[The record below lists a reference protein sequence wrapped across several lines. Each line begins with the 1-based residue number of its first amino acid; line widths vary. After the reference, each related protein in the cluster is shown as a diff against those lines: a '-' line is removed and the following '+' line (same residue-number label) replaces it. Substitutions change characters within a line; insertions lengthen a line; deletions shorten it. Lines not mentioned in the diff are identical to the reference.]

1 MRSEQRC
8 LLETDATALL
18 LSSTYFQGRRAPACL
33 GMPSVLLAASITQ
46 FDAEH
51 EEPVCFYY
59 DVRIDREATKHDC
72 QYSTIGEAK
81 DWIAAYER
89 RLARR
94 AARAARGGVDSETD
108 ESDDGL

>member
-1 MRSEQRC
+1 MLVSYM
-8 LLETDATALL
+8 T
-18 LSSTYFQGRRAPACL
+18 
-33 GMPSVLLAASITQ
+33 LARI
-46 FDAEH
+46 DAEY

-94 AARAARGGVDSETD
+94 AARAARGGADSETD

>member
-1 MRSEQRC
+1 MSKRLQAFYAG
-8 LLETDATALL
+8 LWTAVRLK
-18 LSSTYFQGRRAPACL
+18 SRGAACML
-33 GMPSVLLAASITQ
+33 VSYMTLARI
-46 FDAEH
+46 DAEY

-94 AARAARGGVDSETD
+94 AARAARGGADSETD